1 MRVSNRLQ
9 FVICGLQRLVKTK
22 SLTLPVCILNNFFCN
37 YLVIGI
43 LWHIGMGEI
52 HDGVNFMRAAC
63 VIAIEKAQISF
74 EPLLE
79 VTTNLGYR
87 NNTC

>member
-1 MRVSNRLQ
+1 MRV
-9 FVICGLQRLVKTK
+9 
-22 SLTLPVCILNNFFCN
+22 
-37 YLVIGI
+37 Y
-43 LWHIGMGEI
+43 IGMGEI

-79 VTTNLGYR
+79 VLPRLIYNISLAYLLQL
-87 NNTC
+87 

>member
-1 MRVSNRLQ
+1 MQIS
-9 FVICGLQRLVKTK
+9 T
-22 SLTLPVCILNNFFCN
+22 
-37 YLVIGI
+37 
-43 LWHIGMGEI
+43 GMGEI

-79 VTTNLGYR
+79 VPIVGCYVVEITSYHTYLLS
-87 NNTC
+87 